1 MKIATFMGL
10 VALLSFGLVS
20 GIGIGQYQVTLEK
33 DRSHRA
39 WKEESDLRNNVCE
52 RALWSITESKWTA
65 YEAKTNELRRLR
77 NEEDKKK
84 R

>member
-1 MKIATFMGL
+1 MKLGTIMGLLALLGFMG
-10 VALLSFGLVS
+10 
-20 GIGIGQYQVTLEK
+20 GIGIGQYQVSLEK

-65 YEAKTNELRRLR
+65 YEHKVEALRQQRKKEDAK
-77 NEEDKKK
+77 K
-84 R
+84 